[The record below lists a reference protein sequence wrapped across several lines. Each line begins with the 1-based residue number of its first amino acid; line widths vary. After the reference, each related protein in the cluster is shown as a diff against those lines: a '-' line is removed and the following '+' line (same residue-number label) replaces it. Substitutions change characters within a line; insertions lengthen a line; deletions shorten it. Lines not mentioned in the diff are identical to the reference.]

1 MALLTILAV
10 ALAEDVCLR
19 GDGICLAE
27 DSIDSTLDEES
38 VMLLQTRAFLERPP
52 LTVDE
57 GMQVELHAV
66 ELKADVQTVPGIPY
80 ERIDSAAPDEPVSPT
95 IEETARR
102 SAEPKPPAAETRHHE
117 GPAASLLAVSGKV
130 EQKAPSPVVFEPSS
144 IVVEPK
150 PIAAEP
156 AAGASREVDLS
167 NSTGLEVA
175 AETKTVNL
183 EKLATLVA
191 EAAVLLIG
199 EICRRLWI
207 AGAVEATS
215 VGSSTIASAEAG
227 NLSLLVFGFPATL
240 FLMHRC
246 CWGKKDNHGPNA
258 PEKNPFMQTAEALR
272 EVAPEEMED
281 LGTCVFETIGC
292 ALEHTGSQAKAE
304 TVMFRSLAIN
314 ATGLAYT
321 ALGRPTSSGRWRVE
335 LLDRK
340 PAAVRDGPAVA
351 QPTRASELAPL
362 DSVLLGVL
370 PDQDVAA
377 ATDELA
383 GHWAFVSAARGRGF
397 AYSPAGAAIRRG
409 VETPCSATEVDAV
422 LELALDAP
430 RRAFEVFRLSTE
442 PDTPPELLCSFV
454 GIRPGAYRLAVSLR
468 CGGIRVTDIYEPP
481 EESLTD

>member
-1 MALLTILAV
+1 MKG
-10 ALAEDVCLR
+10 C
-19 GDGICLAE
+19 
-27 DSIDSTLDEES
+27 
-38 VMLLQTRAFLERPP
+38 
-52 LTVDE
+52 
-57 GMQVELHAV
+57 
-66 ELKADVQTVPGIPY
+66 
-80 ERIDSAAPDEPVSPT
+80 
-95 IEETARR
+95 
-102 SAEPKPPAAETRHHE
+102 
-117 GPAASLLAVSGKV
+117 
-130 EQKAPSPVVFEPSS
+130 
-144 IVVEPK
+144 
-150 PIAAEP
+150 
-156 AAGASREVDLS
+156 
-167 NSTGLEVA
+167 
-175 AETKTVNL
+175 
-183 EKLATLVA
+183 
-191 EAAVLLIG
+191 
-199 EICRRLWI
+199 
-207 AGAVEATS
+207 
-215 VGSSTIASAEAG
+215 
-227 NLSLLVFGFPATL
+227 FPATL
-240 FLMHRC
+240 WLMHRC
-246 CWGKKDNHGPNA
+246 CWGKKQDGTLA
-258 PEKNPFMQTAEALR
+258 LAEKHPFMQTSETLR
-272 EVAPEEMED
+272 DVEPEEMED

-304 TVMFRSLAIN
+304 TVMFRALANN

-383 GHWAFVSAARGRGF
+383 GHWAFVSAARRRGF
-397 AYSPAGAAIRRG
+397 
-409 VETPCSATEVDAV
+409 ETPCSATEVDAV

-430 RRAFEVFRLSTE
+430 RRAFEVFRLSSE

>member
-1 MALLTILAV
+1 MALLSALLAV
-10 ALAEDVCLR
+10 ALAEDQCLH

-27 DSIDSTLDEES
+27 DLTDWDEES

-52 LTVDE
+52 LTVAE

-66 ELKADVQTVPGIPY
+66 ELKADVQTVPGIPADARADLAL
-80 ERIDSAAPDEPVSPT
+80 EGVSPPH
-95 IEETARR
+95 E
-102 SAEPKPPAAETRHHE
+102 PPARGQPPVERPH
-117 GPAASLLAVSGKV
+117 ASLLSVGPGTV
-130 EQKAPSPVVFEPSS
+130 EQKAGPSVEEPSPI
-144 IVVEPK
+144 IV
-150 PIAAEP
+150 AAQP
-156 AAGASREVDLS
+156 AASAVSRGDVALS
-167 NSTGLEVA
+167 NSTGVVPAEVA
-175 AETKTVNL
+175 EEQKKVNL

-199 EICRRLWI
+199 EICRRLWV

-215 VGSSTIASAEAG
+215 VGSSTLASAEASG
-227 NLSLLVFGFPATL
+227 LFYNVSLLFFGFPATL
-240 FLMHRC
+240 WLMHRC
-246 CWGKKDNHGPNA
+246 CWGKKQDGTLA
-258 PEKNPFMQTAEALR
+258 LAEKHPFMQTSETLR
-272 EVAPEEMED
+272 DVEPEEMED

-292 ALEHTGSQAKAE
+292 ALEHTGSQAKGE

-340 PAAVRDGPAVA
+340 PAAVRDTAA
-351 QPTRASELAPL
+351 AHAPTRASELAPL

-430 RRAFEVFRLSTE
+430 RRAFEVFRLSSE

-454 GIRPGAYRLAVSLR
+454 GIRPGTYRLAVSLR
-468 CGGIRVTDIYEPP
+468 CGGIRVTDVYEPP
-481 EESLTD
+481 EVSETD